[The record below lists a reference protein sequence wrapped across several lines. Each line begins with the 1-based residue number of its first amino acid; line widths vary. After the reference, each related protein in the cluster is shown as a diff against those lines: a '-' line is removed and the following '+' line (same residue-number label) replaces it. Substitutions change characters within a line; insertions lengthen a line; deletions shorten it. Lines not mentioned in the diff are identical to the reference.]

1 MARGPSD
8 RYEKAG
14 MERVSSPGVKV
25 GKPKVTSEGRI
36 KTFGGGSSV
45 AKGDLAPRTGLLVVN
60 GD

>member
-8 RYEKAG
+8 RYEKAS
-14 MERVSSPGVKV
+14 MEPVSSPGVRV
-25 GKPKVTSEGRI
+25 GKPKVTSQGRI

-45 AKGDLAPRTGLLVVN
+45 TKGDLGPRTHAPIIE